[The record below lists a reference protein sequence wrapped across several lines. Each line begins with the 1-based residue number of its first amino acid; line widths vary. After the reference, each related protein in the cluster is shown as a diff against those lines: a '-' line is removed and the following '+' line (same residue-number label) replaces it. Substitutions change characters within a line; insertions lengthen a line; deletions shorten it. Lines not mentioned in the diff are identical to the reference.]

1 MNKTDTAQDKL
12 LKTKADADNAK
23 PQAKL
28 YRMNAGEGLQLEV
41 RPNGRKYWIY
51 RYRKPSDKKGT
62 VYTIGEYQRLTIRQA
77 KIAMLEVK
85 ELVRQGI
92 DPNEQKQ
99 QEKSKN
105 GGETF
110 KTVALEWH
118 NNQLGRWSAVN
129 AEQVLRSLE
138 MDVFPHIGGRTIAGL
153 ETPDLLQVIR
163 KVEARGSLDK
173 AAKIKQ
179 RISSVFRYARDTG
192 KIKHGDPTPSAGAMK
207 ARETGHFNALTLAD
221 LPAFMGDLAR
231 YRSDVMR
238 RAVQFT
244 MLTFA
249 RTGTIRAAEW
259 QEIDWENAMWNIPAE
274 HMKMGE
280 AHLIP
285 LSNQAMKLLEEL
297 RTFTG
302 NSRLIFCTNRRDQ
315 ELSPNAL
322 LQVIRR
328 MGWKEKTTVHGF
340 RALASSI
347 LHESGFQSQIIE
359 KQLAHAE
366 RNKVAGAYRYMAEY
380 MPERIR
386 MMQWWADF
394 IDAQCTGVV
403 SPLPDTLPT
412 SKTAPAASN
421 T

>member
-1 MNKTDTAQDKL
+1 MNAETDTHTDKL
-12 LKTKADADNAK
+12 LKTKADADNA
-23 PQAKL
+23 QAQARL
-28 YRMNAGEGLQLEV
+28 YRLNAGDGLQLEV
-41 RPNGRKYWIY
+41 RPSGRKYWIY
-51 RYRKPSDKKGT
+51 RYRKPETKKET
-62 VYTIGEYQRLTIRQA
+62 VYTIGKYPLITQRQA
-77 KIAMLEVK
+77 NMKMLEAK
-85 ELVRQGI
+85 ELLSKGI
-92 DPNEQKQ
+92 DPNQKKQ
-99 QEKSKN
+99 QAKAPSI
-105 GGETF
+105 GETF
-110 KTVALEWH
+110 KAVALEWH

-138 MDVFPHIGGRTIAGL
+138 MDVFPHIGARAIAAL
-153 ETPDLLQVIR
+153 ETPDILQVIR

-173 AAKIKQ
+173 AAKVKQ
-179 RISSVFRYARDTG
+179 RISAVFRYAKDTG
-192 KIKHGDPTPSAGAMK
+192 KVKHGDPTPSAGALK
-207 ARETGHFNALTLAD
+207 TRETGHFNALTLAD
-221 LPAFMGDLAR
+221 LPAFMGDLAA
-231 YRSDVMR
+231 YRSDVLR

-259 QEIDWENAMWNIPAE
+259 QEIDFENAMWNVPAE

-285 LSNQAMKLLEEL
+285 LSRQAIKLLEEL

-302 NSRLIFCTNRRDQ
+302 NSRLIFYSNRRDQ
-315 ELSPNAL
+315 ELSRNAL

-328 MGWKEKTTVHGF
+328 IGWKDKTTIHGF

-347 LHESGFQSQIIE
+347 LHESGFQPHIIE

-380 MPERIR
+380 LPERIKI
-386 MMQWWADF
+386 MQWWADF
-394 IDAQCTGVV
+394 IDTN
-403 SPLPDTLPT
+403 TITT
-412 SKTAPAASN
+412 SKTAAAASN